1 MGRCNGGGGRR
12 TGGGGF
18 QEGQKSGT
26 KSGKTGHGKT
36 GAHDA
41 KVTQKE
47 ERRFDKWGHPLNY
60 GPFKNGYYIGGQK
73 QTAEAQAVGMAA
85 EQVAALS
92 LLTLPP
98 AAPPAA
104 ASAASSSSAPCG
116 AASAR
121 CSASSSSA
129 SNPSKAAATSARS
142 KRSEQAMSAAQ
153 KKESERLAAAQS
165 ALDASP
171 THERM
176 RATRANLPAHGSR
189 TALLEAARASQSLVI
204 CGETGCGK
212 STQVPQYL
220 LEEAI
225 AAGTGA
231 ACTVLIAQPR
241 RVAAISLAERVAA
254 ERGEA
259 VGETVGYSIRHE
271 GVHSAASTRL
281 LFCTTGVILRRLQE
295 DPSLA
300 GVSHVVVDEAHERTA
315 DGDFLLMVLRRLL
328 RTRDDLR
335 VLLMSATLDATLFSS
350 YFGDAPTLTI
360 PGRTFEVTRRL
371 SLLAAC
377 CLLLAACCLRLAIG
391 SYYRLST
398 PQALLGGAQRHRPRP
413 HATAHAP

>member
-1 MGRCNGGGGRR
+1 
-12 TGGGGF
+12 
-18 QEGQKSGT
+18 
-26 KSGKTGHGKT
+26 
-36 GAHDA
+36 
-41 KVTQKE
+41 
-47 ERRFDKWGHPLNY
+47 
-60 GPFKNGYYIGGQK
+60 
-73 QTAEAQAVGMAA
+73 
-85 EQVAALS
+85 
-92 LLTLPP
+92 
-98 AAPPAA
+98 
-104 ASAASSSSAPCG
+104 
-116 AASAR
+116 
-121 CSASSSSA
+121 
-129 SNPSKAAATSARS
+129 
-142 KRSEQAMSAAQ
+142 MSAAQ

-377 CLLLAACCLRLAIG
+377 CLLLAACCLRLAACCLLPAARCLLLAACCIAT
-391 SYYRLST
+391 RRTLSIDT
-398 PQALLGGAQRHRPRP
+398 LVRALSHSPPRHSHSPRCPGHAALPGGRHRVDEARSQ
-413 HATAHAP
+413 ARCSVGTQRQG